1 MHLTQL
7 TSSNHISNR
16 NATAGQGSLS
26 LYIPP
31 MVEHLVIAIKFT
43 VDLVVTA
50 DTCEDIGT
58 VKVPCSWLPCY
69 KTFQVNLDNDKGNLS
84 PGHGNIYFAWRMKW
98 ALSLGAI
105 KGNVMNN
112 LMVCLLYCVCHI
124 LCGNE
129 WESHVAPSS
138 TVRPLSNEQVFKFH
152 NKIFFYFQCD
162 WWPHKNLLTL

>member
-1 MHLTQL
+1 M
-7 TSSNHISNR
+7 
-16 NATAGQGSLS
+16 
-26 LYIPP
+26 
-31 MVEHLVIAIKFT
+31 
-43 VDLVVTA
+43 DLVVTA

-69 KTFQVNLDNDKGNLS
+69 KTFQVNLDSDKGNLS
-84 PGHGNIYFAWRMKW
+84 LGHGNIYFAWRMKW

-138 TVRPLSNEQVFKFH
+138 TVKPLSNEQVFKFH

-162 WWPHKNLLTL
+162 RWPLKKSPHPVREFWSLSLNSGLWNRQTHPITDWFQI